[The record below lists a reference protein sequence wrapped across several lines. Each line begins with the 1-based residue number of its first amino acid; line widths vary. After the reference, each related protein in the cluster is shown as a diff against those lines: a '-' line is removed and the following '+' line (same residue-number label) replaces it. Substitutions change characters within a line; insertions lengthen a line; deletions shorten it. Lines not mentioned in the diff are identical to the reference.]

1 MIAKE
6 IITFLSA
13 YDLMPLRL
21 KLAYADLTE
30 GKTTEGYIVT
40 GLKSEF
46 RSIHEFIAQGLIAID
61 QHMTGAQL
69 KPYPE
74 EYWASLE
81 ANPCEPE
88 AWMTRYD
95 ATLNPRDFPGFAAIQ
110 AQGLELPS
118 KVEKRFYLL
127 PHLKTI
133 EECVVCQDAK
143 IYVLL
148 YWYTTG

>member
-6 IITFLSA
+6 IITFLST
-13 YDLMPLRL
+13 YDQMPLRL

-30 GKTTEGYIVT
+30 GETTESYIVT

-46 RSIHEFIAQGLIAID
+46 RSIYEFTAQGLIAID

-69 KPYPE
+69 KPYPA
-74 EYWASLE
+74 EYWTSLE

-95 ATLNPRDFPGFAAIQ
+95 ATLNPRDHPGFTTVQ
-110 AQGLELPS
+110 PQGLELPS
-118 KVEKRFYLL
+118 KVERKFYLY
-127 PHLKTI
+127 PHLKGI
-133 EECVVCQDAK
+133 EECVICQDTK

-148 YWYTTG
+148 YWHITG